1 MENVSTLVALS
12 YGAPLAVGLAALG
25 PGIGLG
31 LMTAAFFNSSARQP
45 EIQGKL
51 FVPYI
56 ITLGA
61 VELLGLFGF
70 VTFYLVFGKA
80 TA

>member
-1 MENVSTLVALS
+1 MESVVALS
-12 YGAPLAVGLAALG
+12 YGAPLAVGLAAVG

-51 FVPYI
+51 FIPYI

-70 VTFYLVFGKA
+70 VSFFLIFSKA

>member
-1 MENVSTLVALS
+1 MEAVVALS
-12 YGAPLAVGLAALG
+12 YGAPLAVGLAAVG
-25 PGIGLG
+25 PGMGLG

-51 FVPYI
+51 FIPYI

-70 VTFYLVFGKA
+70 VSFFLIFSKA

>member
-1 MENVSTLVALS
+1 MEAIVALS
-12 YGAPLAVGLAALG
+12 YGAPLAVALAAVG

-51 FVPYI
+51 FIPYI

-70 VTFYLVFGKA
+70 VSFFLIFQKA

>member
-1 MENVSTLVALS
+1 MEAVVALS
-12 YGAPLAVGLAALG
+12 YGAPLAVGLAAVG

-51 FVPYI
+51 FIPYI

-70 VTFYLVFGKA
+70 VSFFLIFSKA